1 MSCWS
6 EWMDQSESLAS
17 ERRPL
22 VSAHLCGSWAHEVYG
37 MPSGHVGVSLCWEC
51 QQQSSSSG
59 YLLYFS
65 AFKDENK
72 WTLRWVRSTFVPRYI
87 YKYISTATEKKKM
100 QSILCVLIDSRPV
113 KSSQLKGSFYS
124 DPRSLFRCRHSW
136 FVNDFLLLCF
146 FLRLSE
152 TRNTHIVTLDYFGGS
167 WWRSWHTH
175 THTTHTILTWGLGAF
190 FLSKTS
196 NLAFTH
202 TSHRDRSAVRRRS
215 LNMFLLGS
223 SDGQISSS
231 LTFKT
236 SVCPSGQRHVPE
248 SPLVFVFFLFIYIF
262 IFVISIFFSRSF
274 FFRKKISKL
283 KEKKKCHLIQWLSRC
298 VEVLCR
304 DLLKEYNIGVLM
316 QKKTTQDNFG
326 GL

>member
-59 YLLYFS
+59 YSLYFS

-72 WTLRWVRSTFVPRYI
+72 WTLRLVRSTFVPRYI
-87 YKYISTATEKKKM
+87 YKYISTAAEKKKM

-175 THTTHTILTWGLGAF
+175 THHTHHSDMGSRGFFPLQNQRSGIHTHFPPWPVSCEEAEFKHVSSRLQRWSDLLQSDLQDIRVPVGSTACAWKPTCICIL
-190 FLSKTS
+190 S
-196 NLAFTH
+196 
-202 TSHRDRSAVRRRS
+202 
-215 LNMFLLGS
+215 
-223 SDGQISSS
+223 
-231 LTFKT
+231 
-236 SVCPSGQRHVPE
+236 
-248 SPLVFVFFLFIYIF
+248 IYLHF
-262 IFVISIFFSRSF
+262 YFCHFHF
-274 FFRKKISKL
+274 FF
-283 KEKKKCHLIQWLSRC
+283 
-298 VEVLCR
+298 
-304 DLLKEYNIGVLM
+304 M
-316 QKKTTQDNFG
+316 FFFFP
-326 GL
+326 